1 MHTIKRTLAA
11 ALLAP
16 FFTTLV
22 ACGEGGGGEDR
33 SAKYFKAAC
42 KVDDD
47 CAKDNVCKKNE
58 KGEGTC
64 EKGERSAA
72 DEAAR
77 KKAEIEARKAKEE
90 AKKQTKPGE
99 GRLEMR
105 VCPVFKNT
113 PEAIGTI
120 TAKHIESGKEHFIH
134 MAQVVVD
141 GGWEDQFTFW
151 SLPLGKY
158 EVKASYGIQV
168 RGRAE
173 VVDIKCHEKIKKD
186 ECKDEVIRLV
196 EVVLPEQMPPPEKD
210 KDGKVLKKPCDWL
223 AE

>member
-1 MHTIKRTLAA
+1 MRAFDFPLAA
-11 ALLAP
+11 ALGALVSLVS
-16 FFTTLV
+16 LV
-22 ACGEGGGGEDR
+22 ACEGGGGEDR
-33 SAKYFKAAC
+33 TAKYFKSAC
-42 KVDDD
+42 QADGD
-47 CAKDNVCKKNE
+47 CAKDHVCKKNE
-58 KGEGTC
+58 KGEGSC

-77 KKAEIEARKAKEE
+77 KKAELDARKAKEE

-120 TAKHIESGKEHFIH
+120 TAKHLESGQEHFIH
-134 MAQVVVD
+134 MAQVVSD

-186 ECKDEVIRLV
+186 ACKDEVIRLV
-196 EVVLPEQMPPPEKD
+196 EVVLPEKMPPPEKD
-210 KDGKVLKKPCDWL
+210 KDGKILKKPCDWL